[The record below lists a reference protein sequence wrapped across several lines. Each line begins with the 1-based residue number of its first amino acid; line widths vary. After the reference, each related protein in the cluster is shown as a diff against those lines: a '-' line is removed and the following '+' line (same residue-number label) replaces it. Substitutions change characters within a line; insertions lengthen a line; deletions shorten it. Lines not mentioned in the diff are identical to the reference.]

1 MPKNSEKN
9 VPETEAALTTET
21 ETTEVREVDGSEIKG
36 GPTTNDRT
44 EGQTTETIA
53 TDVQTDKS
61 STMIGIAPNATT
73 PTLLDER
80 SATAVKRLALKAAA
94 VAVKDSSAGTTREA
108 DSNAVTT
115 GETVSNAVTTGET
128 VGLEAE
134 ITTQTTGHALHAT
147 TQISRSET
155 PVIGATHL
163 AQRAVEAVVVATT
176 VAVTNAA
183 MTVETAGIEATN
195 ETIAPEA
202 GVSRTEIST
211 RTIGPVLHATTQIS
225 RSEPPATD
233 ARHLAPA
240 VVAVVAVVAVAA
252 EAVVAG
258 TTEATVAPTAVD
270 SNETI
275 APTAVT
281 VGLSEETTVASNE
294 TTAPTAVT
302 VGHSDETTVA
312 MAAAAGASSP
322 ETTGARLRTGRTDA
336 HEENAQG
343 TPTTNRPVTSGTTR
357 RGNLTENETNEAVP
371 WLRSRI
377 TSTLSR
383 LLKTATVS

>member
-9 VPETEAALTTET
+9 VLETEAALTTET

-36 GPTTNDRT
+36 GPTTSDRT

-80 SATAVKRLALKAAA
+80 SATAVKRLAPKAA
-94 VAVKDSSAGTTREA
+94 VAVK

-155 PVIGATHL
+155 PAIGATHL

-202 GVSRTEIST
+202 GVSRTKIST

-240 VVAVVAVVAVAA
+240 VVAVAV
-252 EAVVAG
+252 AVVAG
-258 TTEATVAPTAVD
+258 TTEAMVAATAVA

-275 APTAVT
+275 APTAVM
-281 VGLSEETTVASNE
+281 VGLSGE
-294 TTAPTAVT
+294 TTA
-302 VGHSDETTVA
+302 
-312 MAAAAGASSP
+312 AAQVASSL

-343 TPTTNRPVTSGTTR
+343 TPTINPPETSGTIR

>member
-1 MPKNSEKN
+1 M
-9 VPETEAALTTET
+9 TTET
-21 ETTEVREVDGSEIKG
+21 ETTEVREVDGSEVKA
-36 GPTTNDRT
+36 GPTTSDRT

-80 SATAVKRLALKAAA
+80 RATAVKRLALKAAA
-94 VAVKDSSAGTTREA
+94 VAVKDSSAVTTREA

-115 GETVSNAVTTGET
+115 GETVSNAVTTEET
-128 VGLEAE
+128 VGLKAE
-134 ITTQTTGHALHAT
+134 TTTQTTGHALHAT

-155 PVIGATHL
+155 PAIGATHL

-233 ARHLAPA
+233 ARHPAPA
-240 VVAVVAVVAVAA
+240 VVAV
-252 EAVVAG
+252 AVVAG
-258 TTEATVAPTAVD
+258 TTEATVAATAVA

-275 APTAVT
+275 APTAVM
-281 VGLSEETTVASNE
+281 VGLSGE
-294 TTAPTAVT
+294 TTA
-302 VGHSDETTVA
+302 
-312 MAAAAGASSP
+312 AAQVASSP

-383 LLKTATVS
+383 RLKTATVS

>member
-1 MPKNSEKN
+1 
-9 VPETEAALTTET
+9 LTTET
-21 ETTEVREVDGSEIKG
+21 QTTEVREVDGSEIKG
-36 GPTTNDRT
+36 GPTTSDRT
-44 EGQTTETIA
+44 EGQTTETVA

-73 PTLLDER
+73 RTLLDER
-80 SATAVKRLALKAAA
+80 SATAVKRLAPKAAI
-94 VAVKDSSAGTTREA
+94 AVKDSSAATTGEA

-155 PVIGATHL
+155 PAIGATHL
-163 AQRAVEAVVVATT
+163 AQRAVEAVVAATT

-240 VVAVVAVVAVAA
+240 VVAV
-252 EAVVAG
+252 AVVAG
-258 TTEATVAPTAVD
+258 TTEAMVAATAVA

-275 APTAVT
+275 APTAVM
-281 VGLSEETTVASNE
+281 VGLSGETTVASNE

-312 MAAAAGASSP
+312 VAAAAGASSP
-322 ETTGARLRTGRTDA
+322 ETTGARLRTVRTDA

-343 TPTTNRPVTSGTTR
+343 TPTINPPETSGTIR

>member
-1 MPKNSEKN
+1 MQKSNEKN
-9 VPETEAALTTET
+9 VPETKVASATKI
-21 ETTEVREVDGSEIKG
+21 ETTEVLGSDGREIKG
-36 GPTTNDRT
+36 GPTTSDGT

-53 TDVQTDKS
+53 TDVQTDKG

-80 SATAVKRLALKAAA
+80 RATAVKRLAPKAAA
-94 VAVKDSSAGTTREA
+94 VAVKDSNAVTTGET

-115 GETVSNAVTTGET
+115 GETVVLKAETT
-128 VGLEAE
+128 A
-134 ITTQTTGHALHAT
+134 QTTGRALHAT
-147 TQISRSET
+147 TQISHSET
-155 PVIGATHL
+155 PATGATLL
-163 AQRAVEAVVVATT
+163 AQRVVEAGVVATT

-195 ETIAPEA
+195 ETTAPEA

-233 ARHLAPA
+233 ARHPAPA
-240 VVAVVAVVAVAA
+240 VVAV
-252 EAVVAG
+252 AVVAG
-258 TTEATVAPTAVD
+258 TTEATVAATAVA

-275 APTAVT
+275 APTAVM
-281 VGLSEETTVASNE
+281 VGLSGE
-294 TTAPTAVT
+294 TTA
-302 VGHSDETTVA
+302 
-312 MAAAAGASSP
+312 AAQVASSP

-343 TPTTNRPVTSGTTR
+343 TPTINPPETSGTTR

>member
-1 MPKNSEKN
+1 VPKNSEKN
-9 VPETEAALTTET
+9 VLETEAALTTET

-36 GPTTNDRT
+36 GPTTSDRT

-80 SATAVKRLALKAAA
+80 SATAVKRLAPKAA
-94 VAVKDSSAGTTREA
+94 VAVKDSNAVTTGETV
-108 DSNAVTT
+108 SNAVTT

-155 PVIGATHL
+155 PAIGATHL

-202 GVSRTEIST
+202 GVSRTKIST

-240 VVAVVAVVAVAA
+240 VVAVAV
-252 EAVVAG
+252 AVVAG
-258 TTEATVAPTAVD
+258 TTEAMVAATAVA

-275 APTAVT
+275 APTAVMG
-281 VGLSEETTVASNE
+281 GLSGE
-294 TTAPTAVT
+294 TTA
-302 VGHSDETTVA
+302 
-312 MAAAAGASSP
+312 AAQVASSL

-343 TPTTNRPVTSGTTR
+343 TPTINPPETSGTIR

>member
-1 MPKNSEKN
+1 
-9 VPETEAALTTET
+9 
-21 ETTEVREVDGSEIKG
+21 
-36 GPTTNDRT
+36 
-44 EGQTTETIA
+44 
-53 TDVQTDKS
+53 
-61 STMIGIAPNATT
+61 MIGIAPNATT
-73 PTLLDER
+73 RTLLDER
-80 SATAVKRLALKAAA
+80 SATAVKRLAPKAAI
-94 VAVKDSSAGTTREA
+94 AVKDSSAATTGEA

-155 PVIGATHL
+155 PAIGATHL
-163 AQRAVEAVVVATT
+163 AQRAVEAVVAATT

-240 VVAVVAVVAVAA
+240 VVAVAV
-252 EAVVAG
+252 AVVAG
-258 TTEATVAPTAVD
+258 TTEAMVAATAVA

-275 APTAVT
+275 APTAVM
-281 VGLSEETTVASNE
+281 VGLSGETTVASNE

-312 MAAAAGASSP
+312 VAAAAAAGASSP

-343 TPTTNRPVTSGTTR
+343 TPTINPPETSGTIR

>member
-1 MPKNSEKN
+1 
-9 VPETEAALTTET
+9 LTTET

-73 PTLLDER
+73 RTLLDER
-80 SATAVKRLALKAAA
+80 SATAVKRLAPKAA
-94 VAVKDSSAGTTREA
+94 VKVKDSSAATTGEA

-134 ITTQTTGHALHAT
+134 TTTQTTGHALHAT

-155 PVIGATHL
+155 PAIGATHL

-183 MTVETAGIEATN
+183 MTGETAGIEATN

-240 VVAVVAVVAVAA
+240 EVAVAV
-252 EAVVAG
+252 AVVAG
-258 TTEATVAPTAVD
+258 TTEATVVATVVP

-312 MAAAAGASSP
+312 VAAAAGASSP
-322 ETTGARLRTGRTDA
+322 GTTGARLRTGRTDA

-383 LLKTATVS
+383 RLKTATVS

>member
-1 MPKNSEKN
+1 VPKNSEKN

-80 SATAVKRLALKAAA
+80 RATAVKRLALKAAA

-108 DSNAVTT
+108 
-115 GETVSNAVTTGET
+115 
-128 VGLEAE
+128 
-134 ITTQTTGHALHAT
+134 
-147 TQISRSET
+147 IS
-155 PVIGATHL
+155 
-163 AQRAVEAVVVATT
+163 
-176 VAVTNAA
+176 NAA
-183 MTVETAGIEATN
+183 MTVETAAGIEVTN
-195 ETIAPEA
+195 ETTAPEA

-211 RTIGPVLHATTQIS
+211 RTIGLVLRATTQIS

-233 ARHLAPA
+233 ARHPAPA
-240 VVAVVAVVAVAA
+240 VVAVVAGTTVAVAA
-252 EAVVAG
+252 EAVVAA
-258 TTEATVAPTAVD
+258 TTEATVVATVVP
-270 SNETI
+270 SNETT

-294 TTAPTAVT
+294 TTAPTAVR

-312 MAAAAGASSP
+312 VAAAGASSP

>member
-36 GPTTNDRT
+36 GPTTSDRT

-94 VAVKDSSAGTTREA
+94 VAVKDSSAGTTGEA

-115 GETVSNAVTTGET
+115 GETVGLKAET
-128 VGLEAE
+128 
-134 ITTQTTGHALHAT
+134 TTQTTGHALHAT

-155 PVIGATHL
+155 PAIGATHL

-195 ETIAPEA
+195 ETTAPEA

-211 RTIGPVLHATTQIS
+211 RTIGPVLRATTQIS

-233 ARHLAPA
+233 ARHPAPA
-240 VVAVVAVVAVAA
+240 VVAVMAVAA
-252 EAVVAG
+252 EAVVAA
-258 TTEATVAPTAVD
+258 TTEATVVATAVP
-270 SNETI
+270 SNETT

-312 MAAAAGASSP
+312 VAAAAGASSP

>member
-1 MPKNSEKN
+1 
-9 VPETEAALTTET
+9 LTTET
-21 ETTEVREVDGSEIKG
+21 ETTAVREVDGSEIKG
-36 GPTTNDRT
+36 GPTTSDRT
-44 EGQTTETIA
+44 EGQTTETVA

-73 PTLLDER
+73 RTLLDER
-80 SATAVKRLALKAAA
+80 SATAVKRLAPKAA
-94 VAVKDSSAGTTREA
+94 VAVKDSSAA
-108 DSNAVTT
+108 TT
-115 GETVSNAVTTGET
+115 GEADSNAVTTGET

-134 ITTQTTGHALHAT
+134 TTTQTTGHALHAT

-155 PVIGATHL
+155 PAIGATHL

-233 ARHLAPA
+233 ARHPAPA
-240 VVAVVAVVAVAA
+240 VVAV
-252 EAVVAG
+252 AVVAG
-258 TTEATVAPTAVD
+258 TTEATVAATAVA

-312 MAAAAGASSP
+312 VAAAGASSP
-322 ETTGARLRTGRTDA
+322 ETTGDRLRTGRTDA

-343 TPTTNRPVTSGTTR
+343 TPTINPPETSGTIR

>member
-36 GPTTNDRT
+36 GPTTSDRT

-94 VAVKDSSAGTTREA
+94 VAVKDSSAGTTGEA

-115 GETVSNAVTTGET
+115 GETVGLKAET
-128 VGLEAE
+128 
-134 ITTQTTGHALHAT
+134 TTQTTGHALHAT

-155 PVIGATHL
+155 PAIGATHL

-195 ETIAPEA
+195 ETTAPEA

-211 RTIGPVLHATTQIS
+211 RTIGPVLRATTQIS

-233 ARHLAPA
+233 ARHPAPA
-240 VVAVVAVVAVAA
+240 VVAVMAVAA
-252 EAVVAG
+252 EAVVAA
-258 TTEATVAPTAVD
+258 TTEATVVATAVP
-270 SNETI
+270 SNETT
-275 APTAVT
+275 ASTAVT

-312 MAAAAGASSP
+312 VAAAAGASSP

>member
-1 MPKNSEKN
+1 M
-9 VPETEAALTTET
+9 TTET
-21 ETTEVREVDGSEIKG
+21 QTTEVREVDGSEIKA
-36 GPTTNDRT
+36 GPTTSDRT

-80 SATAVKRLALKAAA
+80 RATAVKRLALKAAA

-115 GETVSNAVTTGET
+115 GETVSNAVTTEET
-128 VGLEAE
+128 VGLKAE
-134 ITTQTTGHALHAT
+134 TTTQTTGHALHAT

-155 PVIGATHL
+155 PAIGATHL
-163 AQRAVEAVVVATT
+163 AQRAVEAVVAATT

-240 VVAVVAVVAVAA
+240 VVAVAVAVVAR
-252 EAVVAG
+252 
-258 TTEATVAPTAVD
+258 TTEATVAATAVA

-275 APTAVT
+275 APTAVM
-281 VGLSEETTVASNE
+281 VGLSGETTVASNE

-312 MAAAAGASSP
+312 VAAAGASSP
-322 ETTGARLRTGRTDA
+322 ETTGDRLRTGRTDA

>member
-1 MPKNSEKN
+1 M
-9 VPETEAALTTET
+9 TTET
-21 ETTEVREVDGSEIKG
+21 ETTEVWEVDGSEIKG

-73 PTLLDER
+73 RTLLDER
-80 SATAVKRLALKAAA
+80 SATAVKRLAPKAA
-94 VAVKDSSAGTTREA
+94 VKVKDSSAA
-108 DSNAVTT
+108 TT
-115 GETVSNAVTTGET
+115 GEADSNAVTTGET

-134 ITTQTTGHALHAT
+134 TTTQPTGHALHAT

-155 PVIGATHL
+155 PAIGATHL

-211 RTIGPVLHATTQIS
+211 RTIGPVLRATTQIS

-233 ARHLAPA
+233 ARHPAPA
-240 VVAVVAVVAVAA
+240 VVAVVAGTTVAVAA
-252 EAVVAG
+252 EVAVAA
-258 TTEATVAPTAVD
+258 TTEATVVATAVP
-270 SNETI
+270 SNETN
-275 APTAVT
+275 APTTVT

-312 MAAAAGASSP
+312 VAAAAGASSP
-322 ETTGARLRTGRTDA
+322 GTTGARLRTGRTDA

-343 TPTTNRPVTSGTTR
+343 TPTINPPETSGTIR

>member
-1 MPKNSEKN
+1 M
-9 VPETEAALTTET
+9 TTET

-94 VAVKDSSAGTTREA
+94 VAVKDSSAGTTGEA

-128 VGLEAE
+128 VGLKAE
-134 ITTQTTGHALHAT
+134 TTTQTTGHALHAT

-155 PVIGATHL
+155 PAIGATHL

-195 ETIAPEA
+195 ETNAPEA

-233 ARHLAPA
+233 ARHPAPA
-240 VVAVVAVVAVAA
+240 VVAVVAGTTVAVAA
-252 EAVVAG
+252 EAAVAA
-258 TTEATVAPTAVD
+258 TTEATVVATAVP
-270 SNETI
+270 SNKTT
-275 APTAVT
+275 ASTAVT
-281 VGLSEETTVASNE
+281 VSLSEETTVASNE

>member
-1 MPKNSEKN
+1 M
-9 VPETEAALTTET
+9 TTET

-73 PTLLDER
+73 RTLLDER
-80 SATAVKRLALKAAA
+80 SATAVKRLAHKAA
-94 VAVKDSSAGTTREA
+94 VAVKDSSAVTTGEA
-108 DSNAVTT
+108 DSNTVTT

-134 ITTQTTGHALHAT
+134 TTTQPTGHALHAT
-147 TQISRSET
+147 TQISLSET
-155 PVIGATHL
+155 PAIGATHL
-163 AQRAVEAVVVATT
+163 AQRAVEAVEAVVVATT
-176 VAVTNAA
+176 VAVTNVAL
-183 MTVETAGIEATN
+183 TGETAGIEATN
-195 ETIAPEA
+195 ETTAPEA

-211 RTIGPVLHATTQIS
+211 RTIGPVLRATTQIS

-233 ARHLAPA
+233 ARHPAPA
-240 VVAVVAVVAVAA
+240 VVAVVAGTTVAVAA
-252 EAVVAG
+252 EVAVAA
-258 TTEATVAPTAVD
+258 TTEATVVATAVPSNETTAPTAAGM
-270 SNETI
+270 I
-275 APTAVT
+275 A
-281 VGLSEETTVASNE
+281 LSEETTVASDR

-302 VGHSDETTVA
+302 VGHSDETTV
-312 MAAAAGASSP
+312 AAAAGASSP